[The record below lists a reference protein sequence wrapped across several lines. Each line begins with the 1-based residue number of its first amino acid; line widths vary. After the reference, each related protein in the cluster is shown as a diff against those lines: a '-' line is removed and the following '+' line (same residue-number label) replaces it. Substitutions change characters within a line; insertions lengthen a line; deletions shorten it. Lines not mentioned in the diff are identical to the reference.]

1 MMTKKWVAKH
11 LLAVQTI
18 LLLIGMCFSLASAV
32 PSNKY
37 VTSVLLSLGIA
48 ITTGSVFSLI
58 HTFFGTDT
66 LTLIE
71 QVTNFN
77 REVFD
82 LGLSAVNVRLGKEDL
97 FETFKHAQFI
107 DMMYNT
113 GKMFLYDI

>member
-71 QVTNFN
+71 
-77 REVFD
+77 
-82 LGLSAVNVRLGKEDL
+82 
-97 FETFKHAQFI
+97 
-107 DMMYNT
+107 
-113 GKMFLYDI
+113 